1 MNLLQLFTK
10 FQDNQQAI
18 EYLEQIRWSKGVIC
32 VYCNSNKTCKHKEQ
46 NKTRWQCWGC
56 KKSFSVTVG
65 TIFHHSH
72 VPLNKWFMLIV
83 LMLNAKK
90 GLSSLQASRDLG
102 LRPMTTWSM
111 MHRIRKAMATDQAEL
126 LKGIVEMD
134 ECYIGGKPRK
144 ENKKDDDCDAGGN
157 PRGRGTKKE
166 AVVGAV
172 ERNGNVKI
180 EQVSKMMLNA
190 KGLLAFVRKNI
201 DTAETLLVTDE
212 YKAYNRMNKIIP
224 HYSVNHS
231 KEYVKGDIH
240 TNTIESFWA
249 ILKRGIIG
257 QFHKVSKKY
266 LQQYLDEFEY
276 RYNRRDL
283 ATKDI
288 FNNLLMRTIYEK

>member
-10 FQDNQQAI
+10 FQNNQQAT
-18 EYLEQIRWSKGVIC
+18 EYLEQIRWRDGVIC
-32 VYCNSNKTCKHKEQ
+32 TKCGSNKTCKHREKT
-46 NKTRWQCWGC
+46 KTRWQCWNC
-56 KKSFSVTVG
+56 HHIFSVTVG

-72 VPLNKWFMLIV
+72 VPLNKWFMLIA

-111 MHRIRKAMATDQAEL
+111 MHRIRKAMATDQGEL

-144 ENKKDDDCDAGGN
+144 ENKKDDDDVGGN

-172 ERNGNVKI
+172 ERKGNIKI
-180 EQVSKMMLNA
+180 EQVSKMMLNS
-190 KGLLAFVRKNI
+190 KGLLAFIRKNVDI
-201 DTAETLLVTDE
+201 NETILVTDE
-212 YKAYNRMNKIIP
+212 YKAYNNMSKTLT
-224 HYSVNHS
+224 HYSINHS
-231 KEYVKGDIH
+231 YEYAKGDIH

-276 RYNRRDL
+276 RYNRRDIE
-283 ATKDI
+283 TKDV
-288 FNNLLMRTIYEK
+288 FNNLLMRATYGK

>member
-18 EYLEQIRWSKGVIC
+18 EYLEQIRWNENVFC
-32 VYCNSNKTCKHKEQ
+32 VYCNSKKTCRHKEQ
-46 NKTRWQCWGC
+46 NKTRWQCWNC

-72 VPLNKWFMLIV
+72 VPLNKWFMLIA
-83 LMLNAKK
+83 LILNAKK
-90 GLSSLQASRDLG
+90 GLSAYQASRDLG
-102 LRPMTTWSM
+102 IRRPTVWSM
-111 MHRIRKAMATDQAEL
+111 MHRIRNAMATDQGDM

-134 ECYIGGKPRK
+134 ECYVGGKPRK
-144 ENKKDDDCDAGGN
+144 ESKKDDDDSKGN

-172 ERNGNVKI
+172 ERKGSVKI
-180 EQVSKMMLNA
+180 EHVSKMMLNT
-190 KGLLAFVRKNI
+190 KGLLAFVRKNMDI
-201 DTAETLLVTDE
+201 AETLLVTDE
-212 YKAYNRMNKIIP
+212 YKAYNNMNKTIA
-224 HYSVNHS
+224 HYSINHS
-231 KEYVKGDIH
+231 YEYARGDIH

-276 RYNRRDL
+276 RYNRRDQSGN
-283 ATKDI
+283 DI
-288 FNNLLMRTIYEK
+288 FNNLLMRATYGK

>member
-10 FQDNQQAI
+10 FQNNQQAI
-18 EYLEQIRWSKGVIC
+18 DYLEQIRWSKEVIC

-46 NKTRWQCWGC
+46 NKTRWQCWNC

-72 VPLNKWFMLIV
+72 VPLNKWFMLIA

-90 GLSSLQASRDLG
+90 GLSAYQASRDLG
-102 LRPMTTWSM
+102 IRRPTVWSM
-111 MHRIRKAMATDQAEL
+111 MHRIRNAMATDQAEL

-144 ENKKDDDCDAGGN
+144 ENKKDDDDKGN

-172 ERNGNVKI
+172 ERKGNVKV

-190 KGLLAFVRKNI
+190 KGLLAFVRKNMDI
-201 DTAETLLVTDE
+201 AETLLVTDE
-212 YKAYNRMNKIIP
+212 YKAYNKMNDKIA

-231 KEYVKGDIH
+231 REYVSGDIH

-266 LQQYLDEFEY
+266 LQKYLNEFEY
-276 RYNRRDL
+276 RYNRRNQD
-283 ATKDI
+283 TKDV
-288 FNNLLMRTIYEK
+288 FNNLLTRAVK

>member
-10 FQDNQQAI
+10 FQDNQRAI
-18 EYLEQIRWSKGVIC
+18 EYLEQIRWRDGVIC
-32 VYCNSNKTCKHKEQ
+32 VYCNSNKTCRHKEQ
-46 NKTRWQCWGC
+46 NKTRWQCWNC

-72 VPLNKWFMLIV
+72 VPLKKWFILIA

-102 LRPMTTWSM
+102 IPQVTTWSM
-111 MHRIRKAMATDQAEL
+111 MHRIRKAMATDQSEL

-144 ENKKDDDCDAGGN
+144 ENKKDDADKSN

-172 ERNGNVKI
+172 ERNGNVKV

-190 KGLLAFVRKNI
+190 KGLFAFVRKNMDI
-201 DTAETLLVTDE
+201 TETLLVTDE
-212 YKAYNRMNKIIP
+212 YTGYSKINNKIA
-224 HYSVNHS
+224 HYSINHS

-266 LQQYLDEFEY
+266 LQKYLDEFEY
-276 RYNRRDL
+276 RYNRRDQKI
-283 ATKDI
+283 KDV
-288 FNNLLMRTIYEK
+288 FNNLLMRAIYVK

>member
-1 MNLLQLFTK
+1 MNLLQIFTK

-18 EYLEQIRWSKGVIC
+18 EYLEKIRWKDGVIC
-32 VYCNSNKTCKHKEQ
+32 TKCDSNKTCKHREKT
-46 NKTRWQCWGC
+46 KTRWQCWNC
-56 KKSFSVTVG
+56 HHVFSVTVG

-72 VPLNKWFMLIV
+72 VPLNKWFRLIG

-102 LRPMTTWSM
+102 MRPMTVWSM
-111 MHRIRKAMATDQAEL
+111 MHRIRKAMATDQATL
-126 LKGIVEMD
+126 LKDIVEMD

-144 ENKKDDDCDAGGN
+144 ENKKDDDNKGN

-172 ERNGNVKI
+172 ERKGNVKV
-180 EQVSKMMLNA
+180 EQVSKTMLNA
-190 KGLLAFVRKNI
+190 KGLLDFVRKNI
-201 DTAETLLVTDE
+201 DIAETILVTDE
-212 YKAYNRMNKIIP
+212 YKGYGKMNNTMAHLTI
-224 HYSVNHS
+224 NHS
-231 KEYVKGDIH
+231 YEYANGDIH

-249 ILKRGIIG
+249 ILKRGIMG

-276 RYNRRDL
+276 RYNKRNQDEN
-283 ATKDI
+283 DI
-288 FNNLLMRTIYEK
+288 FNNLLMRGVYGK

>member
-18 EYLEQIRWSKGVIC
+18 EYLEQIRWSKEIIC

-46 NKTRWQCWGC
+46 NKTRWQCWNC

-72 VPLNKWFMLIV
+72 VPLNKWFMLIA

-102 LRPMTTWSM
+102 IPQVTTWSM
-111 MHRIRKAMATDQAEL
+111 MHRIRNAMATDQGGL

-144 ENKKDDDCDAGGN
+144 ENKKDDDDSKGN

-172 ERNGNVKI
+172 ERKGNVKV

-190 KGLLAFVRKNI
+190 KGLLAFVRKNMDI
-201 DTAETLLVTDE
+201 AETLLVTDE
-212 YKAYNRMNKIIP
+212 YTGYNKMNDKIV

-231 KEYVKGDIH
+231 REYVKGDIH

-257 QFHKVSKKY
+257 QFHKVSKKHLQKY
-266 LQQYLDEFEY
+266 LNEFEY
-276 RYNRRDL
+276 RYNRRNL
-283 ATKDI
+283 ETKDV
-288 FNNLLMRTIYEK
+288 FNNLLMRAVR